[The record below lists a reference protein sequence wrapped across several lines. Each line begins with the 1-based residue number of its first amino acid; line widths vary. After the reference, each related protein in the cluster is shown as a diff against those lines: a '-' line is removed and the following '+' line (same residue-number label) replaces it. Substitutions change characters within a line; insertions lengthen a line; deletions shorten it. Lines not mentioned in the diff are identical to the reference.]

1 MPTLKEWIAIGAFV
15 AFVLIPI
22 CWRFWRRWDRPSKA
36 AVSEMLRRIRERDI
50 REAFIREDAKLRE
63 QQRLEAERELS
74 MRKAQAPPPMEKTAL
89 SSAFGS
95 LSSVDSTGTEVL
107 ENNPQPSA
115 ESIVAPVENVDELVD
130 SLDIDDILEDV
141 IPEAAPVAVQIHQEP
156 SATDDSWATA
166 EEDDEWSEVDW

>member
-36 AVSEMLRRIRERDI
+36 AVTEMLRRIRERDI

-95 LSSVDSTGTEVL
+95 LGSVDSTGTEVL
-107 ENNPQPSA
+107 ENNPKPSA
-115 ESIVAPVENVDELVD
+115 ESIVAPVENVDQLVD

-166 EEDDEWSEVDW
+166 EDDDEWSEVDW

>member
-1 MPTLKEWIAIGAFV
+1 MPSLKEWIAIGVFV

-36 AVSEMLRRIRERDI
+36 AVTEMLRRIRERDI

-74 MRKAQAPPPMEKTAL
+74 IRKAQAPPPMEKTAL

-95 LSSVDSTGTEVL
+95 LGSVDSTGTEVL
-107 ENNPQPSA
+107 ENNPQPSS
-115 ESIVAPVENVDELVD
+115 ESIVTPVENVDQLVD

-166 EEDDEWSEVDW
+166 EDDDEWSEVDW

>member
-115 ESIVAPVENVDELVD
+115 DSIVTPVENVDEQVD

-156 SATDDSWATA
+156 SATDDSWATV